1 MFFNLQSKLQSREG
15 GRILRLGGPKKFF
28 RGEAFFPEN
37 PRILLQV
44 RLFPPRILELFPRR
58 GFFAHK
64 ISDLSQN
71 FKAGHK
77 YWRGPWPPLTPLYA
91 LPASKEKEYECKKVI
106 YHGSFRYMSD
116 SENAILMLQSL
127 HL

>member
-1 MFFNLQSKLQSREG
+1 MFFNLQLKLQSREG

-71 FKAGHK
+71 FKAEHK
-77 YWRGPWPPLTPLYA
+77 YLRGAMASLTPLYS